1 MICSFSINNLF
12 KKRYSILCVFIY
24 FRILSVKLKY
34 KLNNN
39 NIITIIIFKII
50 TYKIQTYFLHVT
62 IILAEHLPQI
72 FFVLLLVHM
81 LFDTVYVLSK
91 YVSGFVMLC
100 LMIFLLLLLKIVW
113 LDFCSHLKVVQLIE
127 IRSLFLKYF
136 LLLFLCIISRHLFLR
151 SKIL

>member
-1 MICSFSINNLF
+1 MTCSFSINNLF

-100 LMIFLLLLLKIVW
+100 LMIFLLLLLKIFW

>member
-1 MICSFSINNLF
+1 MTCSFSINNLF

>member
-1 MICSFSINNLF
+1 MTCSFSINNLF

-127 IRSLFLKYF
+127 IRSLFLEYF